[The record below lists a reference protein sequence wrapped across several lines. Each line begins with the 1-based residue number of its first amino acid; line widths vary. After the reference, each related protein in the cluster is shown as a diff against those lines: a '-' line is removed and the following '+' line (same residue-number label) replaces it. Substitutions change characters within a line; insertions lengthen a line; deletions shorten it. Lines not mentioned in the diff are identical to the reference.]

1 MKKTLLGIALLLCS
15 ISAFPQYIISGAQFN
30 PPSTSELALFY
41 GLVMEA
47 KTQRAQREAEAKNNA
62 LRAINGMKQYITNVL
77 GQDID
82 KTLRKQLNEDYELL
96 GEIATNI
103 RKSGLRAD
111 LIEDLQWVSDDI
123 SDNIVS
129 YNNRIAEE
137 KRNHEAAQREAE
149 SKPQEWSGTGFA
161 LNKGYVVT
169 NYHVVEDAKSIII
182 SGINGDF
189 TIEYTASVVAT
200 DKVVDLAIIKINDSR
215 FKGLGPLPYAINM
228 QQAEVGDDV
237 FVLGYPL
244 TQTMGEEIK
253 LTNGIV
259 SSRTGFQ
266 GDPSLYQMSV
276 PIQPGNSGGPMFN
289 NKGNVVGI
297 VCAHHIGTENVSYA
311 IKTSYLKNLAESAA
325 LSNIFPSNNAVA
337 SLPLSGQ
344 VKKLK
349 KYVYL
354 IKCSSQSNN
363 TTSSAST
370 TTTSSRDR
378 KY

>member
-1 MKKTLLGIALLLCS
+1 MKKTILGIALLLCS
-15 ISAFPQYIISGAQFN
+15 ITALPQYITSGAKFN
-30 PPSTSELALFY
+30 PYSTSELALFY

-62 LRAINGMKQYITNVL
+62 LSAINGMKQYITNVL

-103 RKSGLRAD
+103 RKSGPRAD

-123 SDNIVS
+123 NDNIVS

-149 SKPQEWSGTGFA
+149 LKPQEWSGTGFA
-161 LNKGYVVT
+161 LYKGYVVT

-215 FKGLGPLPYAINM
+215 FKGFGSIPYAINM

-244 TQTMGEEIK
+244 TQTMGDEIK

-266 GDPSLYQMSV
+266 GDPSLYQMSA

-289 NKGNVVGI
+289 NKGNIVGI
-297 VCAHHIGTENVSYA
+297 VCAHHKGTENVSYA
-311 IKTSYLKNLAESAA
+311 IKTSYLKNLAESSS

-349 KYVYL
+349 KYVYI

-363 TTSSAST
+363 TTSSTAT